1 MLLVAAVP
9 QDWLS
14 LQLHTA
20 SEGLLLLVVDGRE
33 AGCGMDHRSVPQMNG
48 IVHLV
53 PITLPGVSCLPCSL
67 PLSSTHPP
75 DPAPMKL

>member
-53 PITLPGVSCLPCSL
+53 PITLPGVSCYLALSL
-67 PLSSTHPP
+67 SLLLIPQTQL
-75 DPAPMKL
+75 L